1 MCHVTREAVVRTGK
15 ADDTTDCY
23 KDPPT
28 YCTGKFIEVAQLG
41 YLSKG
46 SSVTSSIGHKWKKT
60 LFMQIKKCASFQ

>member
-46 SSVTSSIGHKWKKT
+46 SSVTSSIGHK
-60 LFMQIKKCASFQ
+60 